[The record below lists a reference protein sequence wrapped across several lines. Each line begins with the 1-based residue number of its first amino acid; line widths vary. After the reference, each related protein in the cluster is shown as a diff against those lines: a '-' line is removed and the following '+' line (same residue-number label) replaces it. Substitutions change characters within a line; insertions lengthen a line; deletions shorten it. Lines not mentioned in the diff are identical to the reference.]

1 MKKPQYNPKYTTCMN
16 MKSAYE
22 QGKSEALKDELIIW
36 QNGFKEGKKL
46 EQAETQ
52 KKVEEF
58 FNIHQARFTENQI
71 KYIKIELINKIL
83 RSPNK
88 TEVAHTKVIDT
99 EQVQTGSD
107 KLLYLTEL
115 KEKIDKK
122 KSEVTE

>member
-1 MKKPQYNPKYTTCMN
+1 